1 MSQLASNRVRSFA
14 KRVPHSGSKS
24 IANRLLS
31 TISQRDLLVVL
42 CFCAIGLVVTFAALA
57 ELSAF
62 PVVMEEIGS
71 LY

>member
-1 MSQLASNRVRSFA
+1 MSQLASNRVQSFE

-62 PVVMEEIGS
+62 SVVMEEIGS
-71 LY
+71 MY

>member
-1 MSQLASNRVRSFA
+1 MSQLASNRVRSFQ
-14 KRVPHSGSKS
+14 KRVPDSGSNS
-24 IANRLLS
+24 IPNWLPSA
-31 TISQRDLLVVL
+31 ISQRDLLVVL

-62 PVVMEEIGS
+62 SVVMEEIGS